1 MPERALVQ
9 LALVWGDARKVEI
22 KERFNVRDRTIF
34 CTAGRVKIAPDINPQ
49 ITFPPMTLWL
59 VKK

>member
-9 LALVWGDARKVEI
+9 LALVWGDPRKVEI
-22 KERFNVRDRTIF
+22 KDRSNVRDSMIF
-34 CTAGRVKIAPDINPQ
+34 CTAGRVKIALDINPQ
-49 ITFPPMTLWL
+49 IAFTPMTIWM